1 MVIPGFKWFGQNRRQ
16 THVRAKCGSGG
27 VGFLVQDSVLDDFD
41 VKILDDS
48 VEGILWLSFVHKK
61 DNFTF
66 LSCVCYLVP
75 ANSSYNVNANDF
87 FDNLL
92 FQISQYQDLG
102 AFYICGDFN
111 ARCGDM
117 SDFIEGVDHLPERHV
132 VDFSLNAYSD
142 IFIDFLINVNC
153 CIVNGRNSVSDDF
166 TFVSTRGCSVVDY
179 CLTPYESLLRVSN
192 FEVIRASQL
201 VQNANILGQVDM
213 SYAIPDHSF
222 LKWSFK
228 LDCFQQPESG
238 KRQGFERIR
247 YKVDSIPES
256 SMSNECIKNEIY
268 NTIANHEYSTK
279 GQFEIDG
286 AYDRFCE
293 TVKQSMNKD
302 LEKKNH

>member
-1 MVIPGFKWFGQNRRQ
+1 
-16 THVRAKCGSGG
+16 
-27 VGFLVQDSVLDDFD
+27 
-41 VKILDDS
+41 
-48 VEGILWLSFVHKK
+48 
-61 DNFTF
+61 
-66 LSCVCYLVP
+66 
-75 ANSSYNVNANDF
+75 
-87 FDNLL
+87 
-92 FQISQYQDLG
+92 
-102 AFYICGDFN
+102 
-111 ARCGDM
+111 M

-153 CIVNGRNSVSDDF
+153 CIVNGRNSVADDF

-179 CLTPYESLLRVSN
+179 CLTPYESLSRISN
-192 FEVIRASQL
+192 FEVIRTSQL
-201 VQNANILGQVDM
+201 VQNANILDQVDM

-222 LKWSFK
+222 LTWSLR

-256 SMSNECIKNEIY
+256 FMSTECIKNEIY
-268 NTIANHEYSTK
+268 STIANLESSTK
-279 GQFEIDG
+279 GQIKIDG

-302 LEKKNH
+302 LEKKIIKIEVGVSNKKRKLSKLWWNDVLSGLWNEMVALARAWLRENHLGTKKTEENRHLKISAVNLF